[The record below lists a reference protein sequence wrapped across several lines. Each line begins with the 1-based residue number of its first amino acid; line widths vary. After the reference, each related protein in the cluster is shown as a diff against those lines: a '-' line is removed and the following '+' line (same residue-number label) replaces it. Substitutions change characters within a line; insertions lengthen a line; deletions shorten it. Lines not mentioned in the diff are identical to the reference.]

1 MAICIKAWLSPW
13 CTWQGEVSLL
23 LSLVLIAILAG
34 QEALLDE
41 LYQDLDDAI
50 QEENTENTFMP
61 PAAAGT
67 SQATMPCQ

>member
-1 MAICIKAWLSPW
+1 MAIRIKAWLSPW
-13 CTWQGEVSLL
+13 CTWREVSLL

-34 QEALLDE
+34 QEVLLDE
-41 LYQDLDDAI
+41 LYQDLDDAV